1 MPKGLM
7 PCQAYDIN
15 RNKIYDCDV
24 NKKKTSKVDC
34 LKLTLRVVK
43 STKSFKLLYI
53 TVKSTF
59 DSDYYY
65 FHWRFPLIENP
76 QCVPNRSHVKC
87 LII

>member
-1 MPKGLM
+1 MIVMLT
-7 PCQAYDIN
+7 
-15 RNKIYDCDV
+15 R
-24 NKKKTSKVDC
+24 KTSKVDC

-65 FHWRFPLIENP
+65 FHWRFP
-76 QCVPNRSHVKC
+76 
-87 LII
+87 

>member
-1 MPKGLM
+1 MIVMLT
-7 PCQAYDIN
+7 
-15 RNKIYDCDV
+15 R
-24 NKKKTSKVDC
+24 KKTSKVDC